1 VRGNGGFMA
10 EVLSQK
16 QIDELL
22 GNLQSGHVDFNE
34 IEEQSTGQKIKEYDF
49 MSPKKFTRE
58 QLKLLDTIFDGFAR
72 LFSLQVAGMLRS
84 SCQMQILQ
92 VEEEEYR
99 EFNNALSDSVLVGV
113 VGMHNKEVRIED
125 KQILLEMSR
134 PVSFCILDRLLG
146 GNGSGY
152 NIERDYTDIELSLLE
167 YLFKQ
172 IVPLLDNAWSN
183 YIEIHHSIDMLETN
197 SRLIQMIQ
205 PDEAVA
211 IVAIEITM
219 ENVKG
224 NMNICLPASAL
235 QEIFSVFNSRYVK
248 PQKADPEIENQ
259 RKMDI
264 MHSIQSSPLKV
275 AAILGKAEINLKDLL
290 CLQEGDIISLDS
302 LVENNTVI
310 LEVEDSPWFTGVIG
324 TKKKKYAVKI
334 DKTIQ

>member
-1 VRGNGGFMA
+1 MA

-34 IEEQSTGQKIKEYDF
+34 IEEQSTASKVKEYDF

-58 QLKLLDTIFDGFAR
+58 QLKLLDTVFDGFAR
-72 LFSLQVAGMLRS
+72 MFSLQVAGMLRS

-113 VGMHNKEVRIED
+113 IGMHNEENKIDD
-125 KQILLEMSR
+125 KQILIELSR
-134 PVSFCILDRLLG
+134 PVSFSIMDRLLG
-146 GNGSGY
+146 GNGRGY
-152 NIERDYTDIELSLLE
+152 DLDRDYTDIEISLLE

-172 IVPLLDNAWSN
+172 ISPLLNNAWSN
-183 YIEIHHSIDMLETN
+183 YMEISHTIDMIETN

-211 IVAIEITM
+211 IVAIEITL
-219 ENVKG
+219 EDLKG

-235 QEIFSVFNSRYVK
+235 KEIFRVFNSRYVK
-248 PQKADPEIENQ
+248 LPQREDPEVEQ
-259 RKMDI
+259 ERKVGI
-264 MHSIQSSPLKV
+264 LHSIKSSPLKV
-275 AAILGKAEINLKDLL
+275 AAVLGKTEISLRELL
-290 CLQEGDIISLDS
+290 CLQAGDIIPLDTP
-302 LVENNTVI
+302 VENNTVI

-334 DKTIQ
+334 DKTLQ

>member
-1 VRGNGGFMA
+1 MA

-22 GNLQSGHVDFNE
+22 GNLQSGHVDLDK
-34 IEEQSTGQKIKEYDF
+34 IEEKTTGSKVKEYDF

-58 QLKLLDTIFDGFAR
+58 QLKLLDTVFDGFAR
-72 LFSLQVAGMLRS
+72 MFSLQVAGMLRS

-113 VGMHNKEVRIED
+113 IGMHNEEIRIDD
-125 KQILLEMSR
+125 KQILIEISR
-134 PVSFCILDRLLG
+134 PISFSIMDRMLG
-146 GNGSGY
+146 GNGSCY
-152 NIERDYTDIELSLLE
+152 SIERDYTDIEISLLD

-172 IVPLLDNAWSN
+172 IAPLLNNAWNN
-183 YIEIHHSIDMLETN
+183 YIELHHTIDMIETN

-211 IVAIEITM
+211 IVAIEVTM
-219 ENVKG
+219 ENLKG

-235 QEIFSVFNSRYVK
+235 QEIFRVFNSKYVK
-248 PQKADPEIENQ
+248 IPQKEDPESEKQ
-259 RKMDI
+259 RKDNI
-264 MHSIQSSPLKV
+264 MHSIKNSPLKI

-290 CLQEGDIISLDS
+290 SLQAGDIIPLDS
-302 LVENNTVI
+302 LVEKNTVI

-324 TKKKKYAVKI
+324 SKKKKYAVKI